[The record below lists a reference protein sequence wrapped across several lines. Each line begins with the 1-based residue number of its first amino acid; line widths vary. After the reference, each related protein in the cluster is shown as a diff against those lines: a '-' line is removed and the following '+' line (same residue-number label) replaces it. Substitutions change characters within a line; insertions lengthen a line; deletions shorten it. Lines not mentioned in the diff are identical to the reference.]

1 MGTKADLVSDTELV
15 PADFLPDVL
24 ADSMTDAKQESAPLV
39 HVAAVPK
46 APVPAN
52 TNAGNVPDLDTAAP
66 LEGAPAA
73 TQPAPVS
80 LVFNDNSEVNS
91 NPAVPITV
99 ELLPLQDMQEDNCS
113 GSNASAPADADS
125 SVVEQVGKPDAA
137 ASLDLD
143 VRKRDTDAV
152 ADMSAQ
158 LVPPSAAEDS
168 ALPWQQTFHTALMA
182 TDAAETTEATG
193 GDEPATTLQGNTE
206 GTGGVVPITTP
217 AVEVQ
222 QAAQQL
228 LLAHPASAGRPDHYD
243 TPPDMPSY
251 NGSKRQD
258 ARLLSAQPVQLSGPA
273 VPATISAADSLVDT
287 ALKANTSAAQP
298 HGKEIAER
306 PIAGDLSSPDLEA
319 IKGPEDLIPGRV
331 TDPKSF
337 PAQADDLM
345 ASMLL
350 SSAATPSLEGSAL
363 VPGSADA
370 GTREPTESE
379 EDSLHAM
386 PAR

>member
-15 PADFLPDVL
+15 PADILSDGV
-24 ADSMTDAKQESAPLV
+24 ADSMTDGKQDSPPLV

-52 TNAGNVPDLDTAAP
+52 TNSGNVPDLDTAAP
-66 LEGAPAA
+66 LEGAPV
-73 TQPAPVS
+73 TSQPAPVR
-80 LVFNDNSEVNS
+80 LVFNDKVVNS
-91 NPAVPITV
+91 NPAVPTKV

-125 SVVEQVGKPDAA
+125 SVVEHLGKPDAA

-143 VRKRDTDAV
+143 ARKRDTDAV

-168 ALPWQQTFHTALMA
+168 ALSWQQTIHTALMA
-182 TDAAETTEATG
+182 TNADETTEATG
-193 GDEPATTLQGNTE
+193 GDEPTTTLQGNTE

-243 TPPDMPSY
+243 TSPDMPSY

-258 ARLLSAQPVQLSGPA
+258 ARLLGAQPIQLSGAA
-273 VPATISAADSLVDT
+273 VPATISAADSLVNA
-287 ALKANTSAAQP
+287 ALRANTSTSKS
-298 HGKEIAER
+298 HGKEIVER
-306 PIAGDLSSPDLEA
+306 PVAGDLSSPDLEV

-363 VPGSADA
+363 LPGSAD
-370 GTREPTESE
+370 GDTRESE